1 MVQSTK
7 ANEMWGLLEA
17 CSNHIIPWLQYML
30 NDVLGGCVRR
40 QITVLAEMWKSRVK
54 SLLFDSTKQRARP
67 TFHKKF

>member
-1 MVQSTK
+1 MKCGDYLKHAVITLFHGY
-7 ANEMWGLLEA
+7 NI
-17 CSNHIIPWLQYML
+17 CL